1 MTESEYIRL
10 LAMLPL
16 GREELRVAAN
26 SSLLRLND
34 VQWNAFSQMVA
45 KAPRHDPCF
54 QERTKE
60 TTDFYGDSCWN

>member
-16 GREELRVAAN
+16 GREELRVAVN

-34 VQWNAFSQMVA
+34 VQWNAFSQIA
-45 KAPRHDPCF
+45 AEHHATIRAFKRDT
-54 QERTKE
+54 R